1 MTVHRSSPRSNRVV
15 TLLLTLLAA
24 LALVASACGSGDT
37 ATIEAGA
44 ESATSDV
51 AESAAEPDLDD
62 PATEDLA
69 LVDDDAAS
77 DSDAAAADDAATA
90 DDDDGDGGDA
100 AAADADESTEEAA
113 SVEAP
118 AAADDG
124 SLVLARAAAQA
135 SQDQTS
141 YRIEQGM
148 GLQMSLLDGFI
159 EMDISPDTAIAMGEV
174 SGDSSHMVMDLGAF
188 MSEMLSSASP
198 LGAGPTD
205 AELAEMLE
213 IFDGAQIETWQV
225 GQTLYM
231 DMSAFLG
238 AIEDVEPVEDE
249 TLGALADGPVRI
261 ELDQLGLT
269 GTQAA
274 NGLGQGMSV
283 VDPAALLD
291 ALIAVEAVAET
302 GTAVVRGVDTTVY
315 TGSTTMSA
323 YAEATGVNVGDQL
336 GPLADMGLGD
346 GLVRRIEVIL
356 DMAPMMM
363 AMFSDPALLGETIGE
378 APSEAE
384 LAQLQALLGDDLLFV
399 SETWQEFYDYGE
411 TFTFEPP
418 ADAVDIT
425 DDYPALVESGVLDA

>member
-1 MTVHRSSPRSNRVV
+1 
-15 TLLLTLLAA
+15 
-24 LALVASACGSGDT
+24 
-37 ATIEAGA
+37 
-44 ESATSDV
+44 
-51 AESAAEPDLDD
+51 
-62 PATEDLA
+62 
-69 LVDDDAAS
+69 
-77 DSDAAAADDAATA
+77 
-90 DDDDGDGGDA
+90 
-100 AAADADESTEEAA
+100 
-113 SVEAP
+113 
-118 AAADDG
+118 
-124 SLVLARAAAQA
+124 
-135 SQDQTS
+135 
-141 YRIEQGM
+141 
-148 GLQMSLLDGFI
+148 
-159 EMDISPDTAIAMGEV
+159 
-174 SGDSSHMVMDLGAF
+174 
-188 MSEMLSSASP
+188 
-198 LGAGPTD
+198 
-205 AELAEMLE
+205 
-213 IFDGAQIETWQV
+213 
-225 GQTLYM
+225 
-231 DMSAFLG
+231 
-238 AIEDVEPVEDE
+238 
-249 TLGALADGPVRI
+249 
-261 ELDQLGLT
+261 
-269 GTQAA
+269 
-274 NGLGQGMSV
+274 MSV

-336 GPLADMGLGD
+336 GPLADMGLGDPAALTALYDSIAVNLSAMVDGD